1 MRIYQAVLLVV
12 AVPCVSLSAQSSH
25 GADLSIGVRA
35 GTLGIGGEIN
45 KLITGHLG
53 IRGSVNYFTANT
65 TRTQSDIS
73 FDAHLKLQAITGL
86 IDLYPSNRGS
96 FHLTG
101 GIISNPITV
110 TATGVPNDGS
120 TYTINGH
127 DYTAAQV
134 GTLTGSGKYP
144 KTSAYAGLG
153 WGTPA
158 SRHAGLKLVFDIGAA
173 IGKPTILLSASNPN
187 ATLQSDVAAQQLKTQ
202 TDVNKYAKVYPVISL
217 GLVARF

>member
-1 MRIYQAVLLVV
+1 MYPAVLLAI
-12 AVPCVSLSAQSSH
+12 AVPCATLSAQSSH

-45 KLITGHLG
+45 KLITSHLG
-53 IRGSVNYFTANT
+53 IRGSVNYFKAST
-65 TRTQSDIS
+65 TQTQSDIS

-86 IDLYPSNRGS
+86 IDLYPSHRGS

-101 GIISNPITV
+101 GIISNPITID
-110 TATGVPNDGS
+110 ATGVPNDGS

-127 DYTAAQV
+127 DYSAAQV
-134 GTLTGSGKYP
+134 GTLTGSAKYP
-144 KTSAYAGLG
+144 KTSGYAGLG

-158 SRHAGLKLVFDIGAA
+158 ARHAGLKLVFDIGAA
-173 IGKPTILLSASNPN
+173 IGKPTILLSATNQDP
-187 ATLQSDVAAQQLKTQ
+187 TLQSDLAAQQVKTQ
-202 TDVNKYAKVYPVISL
+202 TDVNKYAKVYPVISF